1 MASTGQGTGE
11 PDRHRV
17 GEHWSGTNPIPTVH
31 KFIER
36 LDVEKKERDNRI
48 DAEEKA
54 RKQRAA
60 LKQKEQSKSGATD
73 DATQAEIMTHEAREV
88 AQANVRMVTDPT
100 TGKEIGV
107 EDQGPS
113 SMEAVK
119 DPKVCHVMLQCV
131 SQIPLTDR
139 ILQLTVP
146 NANLGK
152 PTVSTNSLHICI
164 GAQC

>member
-1 MASTGQGTGE
+1 MAPTGQGTGE

-17 GEHWSGTNPIPTVH
+17 GENWSGANPIPTVQ
-31 KFIER
+31 KFVER

-48 DAEEKA
+48 DAENKA

-60 LKQKEQSKSGATD
+60 LKQQEKYKSGRPDDEAQTD
-73 DATQAEIMTHEAREV
+73 VMVHEAREV
-88 AQANVRMVTDPT
+88 ARANVRMVTDPT

-119 DPKVCHVMLQCV
+119 NPKVCY
-131 SQIPLTDR
+131 I
-139 ILQLTVP
+139 
-146 NANLGK
+146 
-152 PTVSTNSLHICI
+152 ICNMFYK
-164 GAQC
+164 CH

>member
-17 GEHWSGTNPIPTVH
+17 GEHWSGANPVPTVQ

-36 LDVEKKERDNRI
+36 LDVEKKQRDKQI
-48 DAEEKA
+48 DEEEKA
-54 RKQRAA
+54 RKQRAAA
-60 LKQKEQSKSGATD
+60 LKQKEQSKSGSTD
-73 DATQAEIMTHEAREV
+73 DATQAEVKAHEAREV

-113 SMEAVK
+113 SMETVK
-119 DPKVCHVMLQCV
+119 NPKVCHIMSQCV
-131 SQIPLTDR
+131 SQIPFTDR
-139 ILQLTVP
+139 NLQLTVP
-146 NANLGK
+146 NANLGR
-152 PTVSTNSLHICI
+152 PTVSTNPLHI
-164 GAQC
+164 

>member
-17 GEHWSGTNPIPTVH
+17 GEYWSGANPVPTVQ
-31 KFIER
+31 KFVER
-36 LDVEKKERDNRI
+36 LDVEKKERDRRI
-48 DAEEKA
+48 DEDDKA

-60 LKQKEQSKSGATD
+60 LKQHEQYKSGRPND
-73 DATQAEIMTHEAREV
+73 GSQADVMAHEAREV

-119 DPKVCHVMLQCV
+119 NPKVCYN
-131 SQIPLTDR
+131 I
-139 ILQLTVP
+139 
-146 NANLGK
+146 
-152 PTVSTNSLHICI
+152 
-164 GAQC
+164 